1 MLFCGEGVSNVE
13 GEVGEIEEEQM
24 CEVEKN
30 VGTYVDAP
38 EFFHRIKGHDFF
50 EQFIP
55 VVALIRVSSVAL
67 VSDSKVRS
75 SLYRWVAS

>member
-1 MLFCGEGVSNVE
+1 MLFCDERVSNVE

-24 CEVEKN
+24 CEVE
-30 VGTYVDAP
+30 GTHVDAP

-55 VVALIRVSSVAL
+55 VIALIRVSSVAL
-67 VSDSKVRS
+67 VSNSKVRS
-75 SLYRWVAS
+75 SLCRWVAL